1 MIFWPIVKVI
11 EEVVLRELKKI
22 LELRMAKNQ
31 VGFLSGQ
38 STQVHILRL
47 LGKIQDV
54 KTGPYFRC
62 GSWLCLF
69 VDFRSAFD
77 KVDHEILFQKLR
89 SSGVSER
96 SMNILKLLYNS

>member
-1 MIFWPIVKVI
+1 MTSSPIVKVI
-11 EEVVLRELKKI
+11 EEVVLRELKEI
-22 LELRMAKNQ
+22 LEPRIAKNQ

-77 KVDHEILFQKLR
+77 KVDHEILF
-89 SSGVSER
+89 
-96 SMNILKLLYNS
+96 